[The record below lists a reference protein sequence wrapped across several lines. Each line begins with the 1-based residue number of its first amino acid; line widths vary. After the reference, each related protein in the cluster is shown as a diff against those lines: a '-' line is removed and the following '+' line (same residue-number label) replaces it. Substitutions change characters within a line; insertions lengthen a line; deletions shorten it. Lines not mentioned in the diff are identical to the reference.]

1 MKCRELAEFLID
13 YVSGEL
19 PEDTRVTFEL
29 HLTRCRNCH
38 AYLIQYQAIVKAGK
52 LACDEHSDELPTN
65 VPEDLVKAVLSAR
78 KLL

>member
-19 PEDTRVTFEL
+19 PNETRVHFEM

-38 AYLIQYQAIVKAGK
+38 AYLIQYEATVKAGK
-52 LACDEHSDELPTN
+52 IACDEHSDELPTN
-65 VPEDLVKAVLSAR
+65 VPDDLVKAVLAAR
-78 KLL
+78 KLV